1 MTAYVYVIADGERHH
16 VQATGGDLTEA
27 IAAHDAELGK
37 PAILLWAEAVA
48 DLETAQE
55 LVPLVEALDDER
67 YAALLAG
74 EDEARSLLVRPT
86 PTAAN
91 D

>member
-1 MTAYVYVIADGERHH
+1 MVAYVYVVADGERHH
-16 VQATGGDLTEA
+16 VMATADDLADA

-37 PAILLWAEAVA
+37 PALLLWAEAVA
-48 DLETAQE
+48 DLATAQE
-55 LVPLVEALDDER
+55 LVPLIEALDDER

-74 EDEARSLLVRPT
+74 EDEARSLIVRPT
-86 PTAAN
+86 PSAAN

>member
-1 MTAYVYVIADGERHH
+1 MPAYVYVIADGERHH
-16 VQATGGDLTEA
+16 VQATGGELSDA
-27 IAAHDAELGK
+27 IAAHDAELGR
-37 PAILLWAEAVA
+37 PTALLWAEAVA
-48 DLETAQE
+48 DLQTAE
-55 LVPLVEALDDER
+55 DLVPLIEALDDVR

-86 PTAAN
+86 PSAAN

>member
-1 MTAYVYVIADGERHH
+1 MVAYVYVIADGERHH
-16 VQATGGDLTEA
+16 VMATADDLSRA
-27 IAAHDAELGK
+27 VAAHDAELGK

-48 DLETAQE
+48 DMTMAED
-55 LVPLVEALDDER
+55 LVPLIEALDDAR
-67 YAALLAG
+67 YAALLSG

-86 PTAAN
+86 PSAAN